1 MNLWNVLARF
11 KQVNKNTLQNVLENR
26 SFSRLTKYGKK
37 VCVIGD
43 GHLHYWIKENL
54 FINSLSN
61 GTTYFSVYEVL
72 EFEIKNFVE
81 SSLIKD
87 NLPGSVY
94 CRHL

>member
-11 KQVNKNTLQNVLENR
+11 KQVNKYTLQTVLENR
-26 SFSRLTKYGKK
+26 SFSRLNKYGKK

-43 GHLHYWIKENL
+43 GHLHWIMESL

-72 EFEIKNFVE
+72 QFEIKNFVE

-87 NLPGSVY
+87 NLSGSIY